1 MKELIKDFE
10 ENKVEI
16 VAEQQQKK
24 QIKLL
29 GKQRKIRGLKLW
41 EYNSSKNELKEA
53 KFRRTNVVIS
63 CLNYSYDRTETH
75 KVIVNENCVYFQA
88 LNRKNAERKLGIK

>member
-1 MKELIKDFE
+1 MGQLMDLRGLKGPIECEMFRSISQ
-10 ENKVEI
+10 VRR
-16 VAEQQQKK
+16 
-24 QIKLL
+24 
-29 GKQRKIRGLKLW
+29 KQRKIRGLKLW

-63 CLNYSYDRTETH
+63 CLNDSYDRTETH
-75 KVIVNENCVYFQA
+75 EVIVNENCVYFQA